1 MFDLDAWIVGAML
14 LSCRLGAIALMAPAL
29 GGRVVPPLI
38 RFTLVLGLSA
48 ALAGSMAQAGPS
60 GQTAALPTA
69 PAALVVAVASEIAL
83 GAAMALGL
91 NLAFAMFGLG
101 AAIVDVQVGF
111 GLGQVMD
118 PTTQQRTSVLTAT
131 FQQLALILFFLFEG
145 HHALMRGLVL
155 SIEQVPLGGP
165 WTTQAGLQIAVTQV
179 TQLFTLGFAMLA
191 PVIFCLMVTE
201 IGLGILARSLPQMNT
216 LAMGLPVKVLVA
228 LAALAAWVAAS
239 LPLMRKAHESAF
251 SGWEYLWR

>member
-1 MFDLDAWIVGAML
+1 MFDIDAWIVGAML
-14 LSCRLGAIALMAPAL
+14 LSCRLGAIALLAPAL

-48 ALAGSMAQAGPS
+48 ALAGGSIPANLQGQAAPL
-60 GQTAALPTA
+60 TTV
-69 PAALVVAVASEIAL
+69 PAALIVAVASEIAL

-91 NLAFAMFGLG
+91 NLAFAMFSLG
-101 AAIVDVQVGF
+101 AGIVDVQVGF

-145 HHALMRGLVL
+145 HHALMRGLVM
-155 SIEQVPLGGP
+155 SVEHVPLGGP

-201 IGLGILARSLPQMNT
+201 IGLGIVARSLPQMNT
-216 LAMGLPVKVLVA
+216 LAMGMPVKVLVA
-228 LAALAAWVAAS
+228 LAALGAWVAAS

-251 SGWEYLWR
+251 AGWEYLWR

>member
-1 MFDLDAWIVGAML
+1 MSDLDAWIVGALL

-38 RFTLVLGLSA
+38 RFVLVLGLSA
-48 ALAGSMAQAGPS
+48 ALAAGS
-60 GQTAALPTA
+60 LPA
-69 PAALVVAVASEIAL
+69 NPPPMVPAALIVAVASEIAL
-83 GAAMALGL
+83 GAAMALGI

-111 GLGQVMD
+111 SLGQVMD
-118 PTTQQRTSVLTAT
+118 PTTQQRTSVLTAA

-145 HHALMRGLVL
+145 HHALMRGLAM
-155 SIEQVPLGGP
+155 SIEHVPLGGP
-165 WTTQAGLQIAVTQV
+165 WTTEAGLQIAATQV

-191 PVIFCLMVTE
+191 PVIFCLMLTE
-201 IGLGILARSLPQMNT
+201 IGLGIIARSLPQMNT

-228 LAALAAWVAAS
+228 LAALGAWVAAS

>member
-1 MFDLDAWIVGAML
+1 MFDLDAWIVGTML

-48 ALAGSMAQAGPS
+48 ALAGSMVHAE
-60 GQTAALPTA
+60 AASLSTA

-145 HHALMRGLVL
+145 HHALMRGLML
-155 SIEQVPLGGP
+155 SVEHVPLGGP
-165 WTTQAGLQIAVTQV
+165 WTSQAAVQIAMTQV

-228 LAALAAWVAAS
+228 LAALAAWIGAS

-251 SGWEYLWR
+251 AGWEYLWR

>member
-1 MFDLDAWIVGAML
+1 MFDLDAWIVGALL

-48 ALAGSMAQAGPS
+48 ALAGSMVHAG
-60 GQTAALPTA
+60 AASLSTA

-91 NLAFAMFGLG
+91 NLAFAMFSLG
-101 AAIVDVQVGF
+101 ASIVDVQVGF

-155 SIEQVPLGGP
+155 SIEHVPLGGP

>member
-1 MFDLDAWIVGAML
+1 MFDLDAWIVGALL

-48 ALAGSMAQAGPS
+48 ALAGSIVPAN
-60 GQTAALPTA
+60 LPPTV
-69 PAALVVAVASEIAL
+69 PAALIVAVASEIAL

-145 HHALMRGLVL
+145 HHALMRGLVM
-155 SIEQVPLGGP
+155 SIEHVPLGGP

-179 TQLFTLGFAMLA
+179 TQMFTLGFAMLA

-201 IGLGILARSLPQMNT
+201 IALGILARSLPQMNT

-228 LAALAAWVAAS
+228 LAALAAWLAAS